1 MLSYIEHELEQRLIN
16 QSPPDIPSPG
26 RLSRQVKH
34 FAMKPEVSIQSDEKG
49 TYFVLSL
56 TTVDRPGLLFTIAET
71 LAEHDASLHTAK
83 IATLGERAEDVFLI
97 SGSKL
102 SDSNHRIHLETSLVN
117 RLKV

>member
-1 MLSYIEHELEQRLIN
+1 
-16 QSPPDIPSPG
+16 
-26 RLSRQVKH
+26 
-34 FAMKPEVSIQSDEKG
+34 
-49 TYFVLSL
+49 
-56 TTVDRPGLLFTIAET
+56 LLFTIAET
-71 LAEHDASLHTAK
+71 LAEHHASLHTAK